1 MPDETAPATLP
12 APAARLA
19 ALDLFRGATVA
30 AMLFVNNPG
39 DWGHILGP
47 FGHAE
52 WHGWTVTDLIFPFFL
67 FIVGTSGVLSL
78 EKRRAAGAGDLDL
91 ARHAAVRGMTIVLV
105 GWAMAWYPFGLDR
118 LQRLRIPGVLP
129 RIGVVYVL
137 GTCLV
142 LLFRRRRA
150 WMVLTAAAVLVAAHT
165 FLLTGLGFDLTRE
178 GNVQRFVDLALLKG
192 HLWKKD
198 WDPEG
203 IVSTLSATATMLTG
217 TLAGFWLK
225 SDRPLGRKVTGLV
238 LLGLLAVAAGEFWGQ
253 SMPVNKNLWT
263 GSYVLLSSGFAAAS
277 LGLSIL
283 LVDGMGLLRPPGF
296 LYTFGTNPML
306 AFVLSGLGAK
316 TLGLVKVAG
325 AAGPVSLHQFLF
337 RGSLG
342 RLSNP
347 VLASHL
353 WALAVIVV
361 WYLVLRVCER
371 RGWYW
376 KV

>member
-1 MPDETAPATLP
+1 MSDEPGPP
-12 APAARLA
+12 APAVRLA
-19 ALDLFRGATVA
+19 ALDLFRGTTVA

-39 DWGHILGP
+39 DWGHLLPP

-52 WHGWTVTDLIFPFFL
+52 WHGWTPTDLIFPFFL

-78 EKRRAAGAGDLDL
+78 EKRRAGGASDREL

-105 GWAMAWYPFGLDR
+105 GWAMAWFPFTLER

-129 RIGVVYVL
+129 RIGIVYVL

-142 LLFRRRRA
+142 LLFRKRRVE
-150 WMVLTAAAVLVAAHT
+150 MVLLAAVVLLGLHTLV
-165 FLLTGLGFDLTRE
+165 LTGLGFDLTRE
-178 GNVQRFVDLALLKG
+178 GNAQRFVDLALLKG

-203 IVSTLSATATMLTG
+203 IVSTLSAVATMLTG

-225 SDRPLGRKVTGLV
+225 SDRALGKKVTGLV
-238 LLGLLAVAAGEFWGQ
+238 LTGLLAVAAGELWGQ
-253 SMPVNKNLWT
+253 FLPVNKNLWT
-263 GSYVLLSSGFAAAS
+263 GSYVLLSSGFAAAA

-283 LVDGMGLLRPPGF
+283 LVDGMGLVRPPGF
-296 LYTFGTNPML
+296 FYTFGTNPLL
-306 AFVLSGLGAK
+306 AFVLSGMGAK
-316 TLGLVKVAG
+316 TLGLIKWTG
-325 AAGPVSLHQFLF
+325 ATGATTSLHTFLYH
-337 RGSLG
+337 GSFG

-347 VLASHL
+347 YLASHL
-353 WALAVIVV
+353 WAVCVIAV

-371 RGWYW
+371 RGWFW